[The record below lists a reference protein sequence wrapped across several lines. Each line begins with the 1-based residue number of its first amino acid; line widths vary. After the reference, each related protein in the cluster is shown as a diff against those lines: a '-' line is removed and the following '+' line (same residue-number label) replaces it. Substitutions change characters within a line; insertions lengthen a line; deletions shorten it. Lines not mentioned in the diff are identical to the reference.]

1 MDLPIAPQTEVIKRE
16 NDELL
21 VQNRE
26 LRRML
31 LLLHENVDLRTNLE
45 KLHSNPEE
53 IQRHMTDLKLDEEDE
68 DSDAEKSRN
77 SKNSRFDSAHRE
89 ETEGAAEN
97 YSPGRSTE
105 KSKEIGVHSPQN
117 SKQLH
122 LMQHIIGEIAFQL
135 DRRILMHIF
144 PDQTRLYG
152 VSVANI
158 PQKIVEAS
166 TDPATGNV
174 DEKKRTSMTQR
185 YDEIMKTLKQYG
197 YDMAIHPTFSE
208 NMVNAYGI
216 MKQHPPSDSTE
227 MHSLCDPENLKKIA
241 YRAVPS
247 TDLENVLTLLKCLC
261 KLSKRDGKPLFRL

>member
-1 MDLPIAPQTEVIKRE
+1 MDLTIIPQTEVIKTE

-31 LLLHENVDLRTNLE
+31 LLLQENVDLRTNLE

-53 IQRHMTDLKLDEEDE
+53 IQRHMTKLRLDEEDE
-68 DSDAEKSRN
+68 DSDAKQTRPP
-77 SKNSRFDSAHRE
+77 KNSRMDGGHMDQ
-89 ETEGAAEN
+89 TEGTTQHG
-97 YSPGRSTE
+97 SPGT
-105 KSKEIGVHSPQN
+105 GTD

-122 LMQHIIGEIAFQL
+122 LMQQIIGEIAFQL
-135 DRRILMHIF
+135 DRRILTFIF

-158 PQKIVEAS
+158 PQKIIEAA

-174 DEKKRTSMTQR
+174 DEKKRTSMTHR
-185 YDEIMKTLKQYG
+185 YDEMMKTLKQYG

-216 MKQHPPSDSTE
+216 MKQHPPPDSTE

-241 YRAVPS
+241 YCAVPS
-247 TDLENVLTLLKCLC
+247 SDLENVLILLKCLC

>member
-1 MDLPIAPQTEVIKRE
+1 MDLTIAPQTEVIKGE
-16 NDELL
+16 NVELL

-31 LLLHENVDLRTNLE
+31 VLLQENVDLRTNLE

-68 DSDAEKSRN
+68 DSDTKRIRP
-77 SKNSRFDSAHRE
+77 SKNSRLDSAQKD
-89 ETEGAAEN
+89 ETEGAKQN
-97 YSPGRSTE
+97 DSPGT
-105 KSKEIGVHSPQN
+105 GTG
-117 SKQLH
+117 SKQLY
-122 LMQHIIGEIAFQL
+122 LMQHIIGEMAFQL
-135 DRRILMHIF
+135 DRRILTFIF
-144 PDQTRLYG
+144 PDHTRLYG

-158 PQKIVEAS
+158 PQKIIEAA

-174 DEKKRTSMTQR
+174 DEKKRTSMMQR

-208 NMVNAYGI
+208 KMVNAYGI

-241 YRAVPS
+241 YCAVPS
-247 TDLENVLTLLKCLC
+247 SDLENVLTLLKCLSQ
-261 KLSKRDGKPLFRL
+261 LSKRDGKPLFRL